1 MDTHEKELQRLTR
14 KTMRR
19 CIHFN
24 GVMNDECETGV
35 NYHGLMGVGFG
46 CFKHMPCLSDPE
58 AVNCSKASFP
68 SETEARAEVEA
79 REVKIQEFVRQL
91 NEGVCPT
98 CKVKVRQQQIG
109 RCVYG
114 DCGHRLYQG
123 KVNPEHADPEFVAV
137 KDEMDYDYEY

>member
-1 MDTHEKELQRLTR
+1 MVVWSEEPAWTRRSEGIVNLTLRLL
-14 KTMRR
+14 
-19 CIHFN
+19 
-24 GVMNDECETGV
+24 G
-35 NYHGLMGVGFG
+35 
-46 CFKHMPCLSDPE
+46 S
-58 AVNCSKASFP
+58 
-68 SETEARAEVEA
+68 
-79 REVKIQEFVRQL
+79 
-91 NEGVCPT
+91 VCPT